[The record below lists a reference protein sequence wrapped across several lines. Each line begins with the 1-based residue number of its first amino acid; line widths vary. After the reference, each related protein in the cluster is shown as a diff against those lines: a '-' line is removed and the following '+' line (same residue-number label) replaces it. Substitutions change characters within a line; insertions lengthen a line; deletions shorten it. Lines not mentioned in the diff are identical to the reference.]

1 MGVFKETGY
10 AAAGW
15 RCAEARPERTPATN
29 SMQSEND
36 EERIAS
42 LPEMY
47 KTVRARTM
55 EIVAPLEIEDYVVQT
70 APYMSPPR
78 WHLGHT
84 TWFFE
89 MVLKDFAEGY
99 QVQSENYLYYFNSYY
114 ERYGSR
120 IEKGSRGTR
129 SRPTVRETLEY
140 RRRIDERMEA
150 WLRSMDVDE
159 RSAEILR
166 LVRLGLEHEMQHQ
179 ELMVYDIKHLLGDLY
194 RPSRTTPLT
203 DVGGCEATSGMAEI
217 EEGLFE
223 LGHGGGGF
231 AYDNEKPRHLVYLQD
246 YRIGRAAVTNG
257 EYLEFVKAGG
267 YRDYSWWHSEG
278 WAALHKEGW
287 EAPLYWECVDGEWMV
302 R

>member
-89 MVLKDFAEGY
+89 MVLKDFVAGY
-99 QVQSENYLYYFNSYY
+99 QVRSEDYLYYFNSYY
-114 ERYGSR
+114 EKFGSR
-120 IEKGSRGTR
+120 IDKGRRGTK

-140 RRRIDERMEA
+140 RRAIDDKMRA
-150 WLRSMDVDE
+150 LFAGLDRDP
-159 RSAEILR
+159 RCAEVLR
-166 LVRLGLEHEMQHQ
+166 LTRLGLEHEMQHQ
-179 ELMVYDIKHLLGDLY
+179 ELMVYDIKHLLCDLY
-194 RPSRTTPLT
+194 RPPVKAPAPTGSAI
-203 DVGGCEATSGMAEI
+203 DGKAEI
-217 EEGLFE
+217 EGGLFD
-223 LGHGGGGF
+223 LGHAGDAF
-231 AYDNEKPRHLVYLQD
+231 AYDNEKPRHLV
-246 YRIGRAAVTNG
+246 
-257 EYLEFVKAGG
+257 
-267 YRDYSWWHSEG
+267 
-278 WAALHKEGW
+278 
-287 EAPLYWECVDGEWMV
+287 
-302 R
+302 